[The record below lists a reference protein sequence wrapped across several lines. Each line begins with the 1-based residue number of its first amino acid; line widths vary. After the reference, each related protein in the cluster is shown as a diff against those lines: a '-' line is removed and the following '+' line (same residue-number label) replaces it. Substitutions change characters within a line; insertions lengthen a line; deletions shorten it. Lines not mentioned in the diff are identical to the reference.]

1 MRLRTKIFILVA
13 SLLLFTLAG
22 ILGVVQWNLKK
33 DIRQRT
39 NTRLAQAEATFLAR
53 QEQRFLLLGTMA
65 RTLEVNPSL
74 RLIMNRTNRATL
86 ESFLEDVRVESSV
99 DLILLTDLKGEIL
112 ALRGEELKTAAGL
125 ESVER
130 ALVGQEALDYW
141 RLSGGVYQVY
151 SVPLTS
157 GELVDGSVSLATR
170 IDDSVLERAAKEIGV
185 EFVIRIGAE
194 MVAES
199 FPFEP
204 QMESLPSDTLESGD
218 RTFTY
223 RAIPLMGSA
232 KVELLILNDLS
243 PSVALLRETRLQ
255 LLLIGGLAFLLV
267 LASSWPLIERVTVS
281 SQLLETVVE
290 TVGEGLLQLD
300 PDGRIVRVN
309 PAGEQLLGLPKEKL
323 LDKHFKDVVTIL
335 PQGIEPGELTRMDD
349 VTVRTEVTGFPAS
362 VVANP
367 FHTTSGH
374 SGTVLIIRDISR
386 VKQTEE
392 QLRQAAQAKADFLA
406 HMSHEIRTPMN
417 GVLGMNALLLKTSL
431 SPEQERYATTIDNAG
446 QSLLKILN
454 DVLDHSKLEADAVD
468 LEEID
473 FDLWSV
479 TEEVAYLLSPR
490 AWEKKVDLVVHL
502 HCKTP
507 RRVVSDPVR
516 LSQILMNLIGN
527 AVKFTSQGEVVVSVT
542 PQGGKLRFQVEDT
555 GMGISSEFQ
564 SRLFSDFA
572 QAEPSTT
579 RQYGGTGLGLS
590 ISARLVALMGGQIEV
605 ESREGEGSTFWF
617 DLPLKEAHWEPF
629 SPLGAED
636 VVILVESDRRRHAVE
651 ELLTH
656 WGLRPAQE
664 GSLYLVDDRNLAE
677 VPNDA
682 RVVLLTHPGE
692 ERAGHYNCSLPVRS
706 RALYE
711 NLKAAIVGGP
721 PQRLQEA
728 DPGEVS
734 PTAPLILVVDDNEVN
749 REVAKASLSK
759 LGYRSVSASC
769 GREALEIVVRQ
780 DLAVCLMDCEMP
792 ELDGFETTR
801 LIHRTAPGLPVIALT
816 AAIKPQTRAKAEGCG
831 MEEVLLKPLRLKD
844 LREVLA
850 RYRFQEVSQERVV
863 LNRERLEFLKSLR
876 ENDPHF
882 VRNLIEGYL
891 VRLERAL
898 ESLEQAQERSAWS
911 EVAAIAHKQSGAA
924 GNLGLEHL
932 QAVAGA
938 LEENAELDDLETFRE
953 ACREAKVVLQEY
965 LDNENEVAL

>member
-13 SLLLFTLAG
+13 SLLFFTLAG

-39 NTRLAQAEATFLAR
+39 NTRLDQAEATFLAR
-53 QEQRFLLLGTMA
+53 QEQRFLLLGTLA

-99 DLILLTDLKGEIL
+99 DLIVLTDLQGEIL
-112 ALRGEELKTAAGL
+112 ALRGEELITASGL
-125 ESVER
+125 ESVDR

-194 MVAES
+194 MVAAS

-204 QMESLPSDTLESGD
+204 QTESLPTDTLESGD

-223 RAIPLMGSA
+223 RAIPLTGSA

-300 PDGRIVRVN
+300 HEGRIVRVN
-309 PAGEQLLGLPKEKL
+309 PAGEQLLGLPKDKL
-323 LDKHFKDVVTIL
+323 LDKHFQDVVTIL
-335 PQGIEPGELTRMDD
+335 PQCIEPGELTRMDD

-362 VVANP
+362 LVANP

-473 FDLWSV
+473 FDLWS
-479 TEEVAYLLSPR
+479 
-490 AWEKKVDLVVHL
+490 
-502 HCKTP
+502 
-507 RRVVSDPVR
+507 
-516 LSQILMNLIGN
+516 
-527 AVKFTSQGEVVVSVT
+527 
-542 PQGGKLRFQVEDT
+542 
-555 GMGISSEFQ
+555 
-564 SRLFSDFA
+564 
-572 QAEPSTT
+572 
-579 RQYGGTGLGLS
+579 
-590 ISARLVALMGGQIEV
+590 
-605 ESREGEGSTFWF
+605 
-617 DLPLKEAHWEPF
+617 
-629 SPLGAED
+629 
-636 VVILVESDRRRHAVE
+636 
-651 ELLTH
+651 
-656 WGLRPAQE
+656 
-664 GSLYLVDDRNLAE
+664 
-677 VPNDA
+677 
-682 RVVLLTHPGE
+682 
-692 ERAGHYNCSLPVRS
+692 
-706 RALYE
+706 
-711 NLKAAIVGGP
+711 
-721 PQRLQEA
+721 
-728 DPGEVS
+728 
-734 PTAPLILVVDDNEVN
+734 
-749 REVAKASLSK
+749 
-759 LGYRSVSASC
+759 
-769 GREALEIVVRQ
+769 
-780 DLAVCLMDCEMP
+780 
-792 ELDGFETTR
+792 
-801 LIHRTAPGLPVIALT
+801 
-816 AAIKPQTRAKAEGCG
+816 
-831 MEEVLLKPLRLKD
+831 
-844 LREVLA
+844 
-850 RYRFQEVSQERVV
+850 
-863 LNRERLEFLKSLR
+863 
-876 ENDPHF
+876 
-882 VRNLIEGYL
+882 
-891 VRLERAL
+891 
-898 ESLEQAQERSAWS
+898 
-911 EVAAIAHKQSGAA
+911 
-924 GNLGLEHL
+924 
-932 QAVAGA
+932 
-938 LEENAELDDLETFRE
+938 
-953 ACREAKVVLQEY
+953 
-965 LDNENEVAL
+965 